1 MAKVH
6 VTAKRDFIETLVAA
20 KPIAALSEVIW
31 NGFDAG
37 STEVAVSV
45 DVNELDGIETV
56 RVRDFG
62 YGIDP
67 SQIESFFGGL
77 GESWKKQA
85 YKQAGR
91 ALHGKNGKGRF
102 KAFALGERVQWN
114 TTYKKDG
121 KTYSY
126 RIVGHLNTIEDFE
139 FSEPIEVPD
148 AEKAGTEVAI
158 HNIRHEFRSLRDGSA
173 LMELA
178 RVYAAYLTEY
188 PDLRLTFDGKPVD
201 PRSAQIQTT
210 NIRLDKARTEHGRL
224 VSVTLSVI
232 EWKVSTERTLHLCD
246 PSGVALHALPVGPQ
260 VRAPGFEFTAY
271 IKSELFRDLD
281 KSNSLVLADLHPD
294 VQAVMSNAKSKLKAH
309 FRKRLAENQS
319 EVVEK
324 WKQEKIYPFEEKS
337 NLDPL
342 ETAERQVFDILA
354 VNVQSYLPSFEDA
367 DYKSKKFTFQLLAHA
382 VRENPDSVQ
391 TIISEVL
398 GLKRSEKDDLAALL
412 GKTSLSSI
420 ISAAKT
426 VAGRL
431 DFLAGL
437 DALVFGK
444 ESKKKLLERDQ
455 LHKML
460 ENEGWLFHE
469 EFALAGSE
477 QRLEEVLSKHI
488 SVLGARQDDGAPVDI
503 GGGKQGRVDLMLCKA
518 VQPRSGEYDY
528 LIVELKRPSK
538 KIDSEVL
545 TQIEKYAIAV
555 ASDERFRGVPAKW
568 TFIAISNDLDTY
580 AQKKASQRGRP
591 KGQVYDDAE
600 QNITVWVKCW
610 ADVIND
616 AKSKLDFINQQLSY
630 EADRDSAK
638 AYLQKAHARFIPEV
652 DLTTDGYGISTEDE
666 LQDDDSEIMDLD
678 EVDVSDSVIV
688 K

>member
-6 VTAKRDFIETLVAA
+6 VTAKRDFIESQVAA

-37 STEVAVSV
+37 SNEVEVSV
-45 DVNELDGIETV
+45 SLNDMDGLESV

-67 SQIESFFGGL
+67 KQVESYFGGL
-77 GESWKKQA
+77 GESWKKKT
-85 YKQAGR
+85 YKQSGR

-102 KAFALGERVQWN
+102 KAFAIGERVQW
-114 TTYKKDG
+114 TTYYKLDG

-126 RIVGHLNTIEDFE
+126 RIVGHINTIEDFE
-139 FSEPIEVPD
+139 VTEPVEV
-148 AEKAGTEVAI
+148 ANTEKSGTEVVI
-158 HNIRHEFRSLRDGSA
+158 NNMRHDFKSLRDGST

-178 RVYAAYLTEY
+178 RTYAAYLTEY
-188 PDLRLTFDGKPVD
+188 PDIRLTFDGDTVD
-201 PRSAQIQTT
+201 PSSAQLSTT
-210 NIRLDKARTEHGRL
+210 NIRLDSVRTVDGRI
-224 VSVTLSVI
+224 VPVTLSVI
-232 EWKVSTERTLHLCD
+232 EWKVPTERTLHLCD

-271 IKSELFRDLD
+271 VKSELFRDLD
-281 KSNSLVLADLHPD
+281 KTNALVLADLHPD
-294 VQAVMSNAKSKLKAH
+294 VQTVMGNAKGKLKAH
-309 FRKRLAENQS
+309 FRKRLSENQS
-319 EVVEK
+319 EVVKK
-324 WKQEKIYPFEEKS
+324 WKDEKIYPFEEKAE
-337 NLDPL
+337 LDPV

-354 VNVQSYLPSFEDA
+354 VNVQSYLPSFEEA
-367 DYKSKKFTFQLLAHA
+367 DHKSRKFTFQLLAHA

-398 GLKRSEKDDLAALL
+398 GLKRAEQDDLAALL

-431 DFLAGL
+431 DFLTAL

-460 ENEGWLFHE
+460 ENEAWLFHE
-469 EFALAGSE
+469 EFTLAGTE
-477 QRLEEVLSKHI
+477 QRLEEVLHKHLATLGPRREDGGP
-488 SVLGARQDDGAPVDI
+488 VLVGDD
-503 GGGKQGRVDLMLCKA
+503 KQGRVDLMLSKA
-518 VQPRSGEYDY
+518 SQPRSGEYDY
-528 LIVELKRPSK
+528 LIVELKRPTK
-538 KIDSEVL
+538 KIDADVL

-555 ASDERFRGVPAKW
+555 AGDERFRGVPAKW
-568 TFIAISNDLDTY
+568 TFLAISNDLDTY
-580 AQKKASQRGRP
+580 AKKKANQRDKP

-600 QNITVWVKCW
+600 QNITVWVKSW

-616 AKSKLDFINQQLSY
+616 ARSKLDFINQQLSY
-630 EADRDSAK
+630 EADRDSSK
-638 AYLQKAHARFIPEV
+638 AYLQKAHSRFIPEV
-652 DLTTDGYGISTEDE
+652 DLSVDGYGA
-666 LQDDDSEIMDLD
+666 
-678 EVDVSDSVIV
+678 EVDYEVEEHETAILVVRDTAEQD
-688 K
+688 